1 MLTTYEQ
8 HLVLSCLTNAV
19 RCLHRDS
26 PESKELFDWVSENSE
41 LLPAGCSLVELC
53 EEGARR
59 RKSRGDKS
67 RGGPSKDQWDA
78 LRDRLTTGEHGA
90 TRRVRADRLASRLRR
105 LGREMQLSRT
115 DVAILEIML
124 RYRSNP
130 VVEDLLDSVFE
141 EGHRFRRLTRL
152 FNVRGPAL
160 PCLLG
165 IRGTTFLARFE
176 PDAPLVKSGLIA
188 VDEDGD
194 VTVIDRLH
202 RLASG
207 SASARDDA
215 HALLLD
221 TAPPRGAR
229 VVGLRS
235 RRRGTRPRRG
245 APSRRA
251 SGRGQG
257 GQRPRARG
265 ARDGEDGVLPDPCP
279 KTRRDPLHRR
289 GIR

>member
-1 MLTTYEQ
+1 MLTAYEQ
-8 HLVLSCLTNAV
+8 HLVLSYLTNAV
-19 RCLHRDS
+19 RRLHRRS
-26 PESKELFDWVSENSE
+26 PESKELFGWISENSE
-41 LLPAGCSLVELC
+41 LLPVGSSLGELC
-53 EEGARR
+53 EEGARC
-59 RKSRGDKS
+59 RKSRGNPS
-67 RGGPSKDQWDA
+67 RDQWDA
-78 LRDRLTTGEHGA
+78 LRGRLTTGEHGA
-90 TRRVRADRLASRLRR
+90 TRRVQADRLASRLRR

-141 EGHRFRRLTRL
+141 GGRRHFRRLTRL

-165 IRGTTFLARFE
+165 MRGTTFLARFE
-176 PDAPLVKSGLIA
+176 PDAPLVKSGLIV

-207 SASARDDA
+207 PAGARYDA

-221 TAPPRGAR
+221 AAPPGELEWSDFDHVAEARDHVEALLRGA
-229 VVGLRS
+229 LRA
-235 RRRGTRPRRG
+235 G
-245 APSRRA
+245 AKGVNVLVHGEP
-251 SGRGQG
+251 GRGRRSSAG
-257 GQRPRARG
+257 PSP
-265 ARDGEDGVLPDPCP
+265 EDSA
-279 KTRRDPLHRR
+279 
-289 GIR
+289 